1 MLSNRHAINE
11 VVYDGTRQW
20 WVRWQLYRAPLQPDS
35 RGTVCWGEGEGWC
48 RLLMMAMI
56 KIGSDNPLPGYY
68 CITAGWPRT

>member
-35 RGTVCWGEGEGWC
+35 RGTVWVLGRGRGVVQAFNDGHDQNW
-48 RLLMMAMI
+48 L
-56 KIGSDNPLPGYY
+56 G
-68 CITAGWPRT
+68 